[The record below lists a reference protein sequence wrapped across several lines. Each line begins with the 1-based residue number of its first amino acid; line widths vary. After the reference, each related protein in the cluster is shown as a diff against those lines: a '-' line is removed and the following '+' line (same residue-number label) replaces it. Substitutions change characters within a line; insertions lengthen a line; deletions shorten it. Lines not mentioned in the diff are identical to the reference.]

1 MCCLHQ
7 KQVLYTRQTLLI
19 LSTACTITLTG
30 QRILQTVDFNI
41 SYYRYCAWDSV
52 SHLWSLITCN
62 SLYRHTLNEDIFQK
76 EIKCPACVSMA
87 YSNVWMTIIS
97 QVSTVRYM
105 RKSWACL
112 QMQIFGSIERQRQQN
127 LCPRLMIRCWVVP
140 FLIKQQWMMTYLVM
154 ETVHQALLLMVI
166 LYVVSALSAFLCLYN
181 LALFSKFRNI
191 VVSFVLGM
199 HYDQKHVSKLWI
211 KQEYLEPY
219 VAMIFH

>member
-140 FLIKQQWMMTYLVM
+140 FFNQA
-154 ETVHQALLLMVI
+154 TVDDDISSHGNSTSSTFTDGDTV
-166 LYVVSALSAFLCLYN
+166 CC
-181 LALFSKFRNI
+181 
-191 VVSFVLGM
+191 VSF
-199 HYDQKHVSKLWI
+199 
-211 KQEYLEPY
+211 EC
-219 VAMIFH
+219 IFMSL